1 MAGIIK
7 MDKSSTGRLTVRDL
21 DFSYKKNGQILYD
34 ISFNVNSGESWA
46 IIGKNGSGK
55 TTLLRCIGRFVSTP
69 YGKIFLDGKD
79 LNLYSNRE
87 RAFYLSYVPQA
98 SGRENVFFTVKDYVL
113 LSRYPYRRLLSNPD
127 ENDII
132 VKDALDLTDIS
143 SLSSRFMNTLS
154 GGELQRVYIAG
165 AVAQR
170 SRIMLLDEP
179 VSFLDPLHQELIYK
193 ALKRIHRSYK
203 TTMIT
208 ITHDINAALNRY
220 SHILALKDGKVVFA
234 GDVKRFLT
242 HCPDILSDIY
252 SLTYDKIYIDAN
264 GRRVLFPEIKYHE

>member
-1 MAGIIK
+1 
-7 MDKSSTGRLTVRDL
+7 MDRSSTRRLITVRNF

-34 ISFNVNSGESWA
+34 ISFDVNSGESWA

-55 TTLLRCIGRFVSTP
+55 TTLLRSIGKFIRIPS
-69 YGKIFLDGKD
+69 GKIILDGKD
-79 LNLYSNRE
+79 INLYSNRE
-87 RAFYLSYVPQA
+87 RALYLSYVPQA
-98 SGRENVFFTVKDYVL
+98 SGRENVYFTVKDYVL
-113 LSRYPYRRLLSNPD
+113 LSRYPYKRLFSNPD

-193 ALKRIHRSYK
+193 ALKRIHQSYQ

-252 SLTYDKIYIDAN
+252 SLTYDKIYMDAN